1 MLEKVCHDPIRKEL
15 EKKEIEEVID
25 RVEKDI
31 ELMRE
36 SSEAVHY
43 YSDDKDQLANDLESL
58 IYAYLVETKSPRVM
72 KYLENKS

>member
-1 MLEKVCHDPIRKEL
+1 
-15 EKKEIEEVID
+15 
-25 RVEKDI
+25 
-31 ELMRE
+31 MRE

-58 IYAYLVETKSPRVM
+58 IYAYLVETKSPRAM